1 MLGLGAGSLARFC
14 AKHTRSPL
22 LAVEWNPAVT
32 AAGHMFFR
40 LPGQNRL
47 QVEHADA
54 GAWVADPL
62 NAGRCPVLMVDL
74 YDAQAQGPVRDSV
87 KFYRDCRRVLGEVGV
102 LAVNLFGRHEVSART
117 STTCPRPSTTA

>member
-1 MLGLGAGSLARFC
+1 
-14 AKHTRSPL
+14 
-22 LAVEWNPAVT
+22 
-32 AAGHMFFR
+32 MFFR

-74 YDAQAQGPVRDSV
+74 
-87 KFYRDCRRVLGEVGV
+87 
-102 LAVNLFGRHEVSART
+102 
-117 STTCPRPSTTA
+117 